1 MIFKAI
7 VFDSIA
13 AEKSQQN
20 EDNDEAMLYKAWP
33 VHKYEI
39 LNKYIT

>member
-20 EDNDEAMLYKAWP
+20 EDNDEAMYKAWP
-33 VHKYEI
+33 VHK
-39 LNKYIT
+39 